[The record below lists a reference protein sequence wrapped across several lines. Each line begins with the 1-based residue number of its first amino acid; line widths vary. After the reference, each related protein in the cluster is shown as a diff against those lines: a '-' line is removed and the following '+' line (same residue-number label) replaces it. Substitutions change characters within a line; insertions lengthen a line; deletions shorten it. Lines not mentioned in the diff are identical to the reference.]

1 MRGGTSRLWGG
12 TSAAREVAGPALPVD
27 ALGPPRPGSPPA
39 SAFPGPPARAP
50 SRVLPGLL
58 SRPPKGTGDPSS
70 APPSSWGTP
79 PLLGADCVPPGT
91 WFVFKEGKRREGH
104 RHPLLRQQGGG
115 ARQPV
120 PRRFRGGLFLPA
132 PCPDTQPCPTQDR
145 PGWPLPCLQFSSS
158 SAVTT
163 FLEIPTVLVTVTSQS
178 IFRKQSAGHLLYK
191 PRIPTSQAS
200 TFS

>member
-70 APPSSWGTP
+70 APPSAWGTP
-79 PLLGADCVPPGT
+79 PLLGQTA
-91 WFVFKEGKRREGH
+91 FHRE
-104 RHPLLRQQGGG
+104 P
-115 ARQPV
+115 
-120 PRRFRGGLFLPA
+120 GLFLRKGSGGKGTDTPYYANRVEGPGSRCPGGSEGACSSPPPVQTPSLVPHKTDQGGLSPA
-132 PCPDTQPCPTQDR
+132 SSS
-145 PGWPLPCLQFSSS
+145 PLPQ
-158 SAVTT
+158 
-163 FLEIPTVLVTVTSQS
+163 QS
-178 IFRKQSAGHLLYK
+178 LLFWK
-191 PRIPTSQAS
+191 FQP
-200 TFS
+200 F